1 MSFLF
6 LIVAKGLSDLIRK
19 ALLYGRFSGYKV
31 GKQQVEVS
39 LLQFVDGT
47 LFFVEAS
54 MQNIMF
60 IKAIMRSFEFVLG
73 LKVNF
78 HKSFLGG
85 LELMLILSIGMLIC

>member
-1 MSFLF
+1 
-6 LIVAKGLSDLIRK
+6 
-19 ALLYGRFSGYKV
+19 V